1 MIDVLFI
8 LKKRIPNLNDPD
20 AWNYVYSSCQSSG
33 LYNSVCFIDTMLQNN
48 NIRSDMIEVTDNN
61 NIDYFVTKF
70 KPKIVIIEALWVVP
84 SKFKTLKKLHPT
96 VKWVVRLHSEI
107 PFLAQEGIA
116 LQWLKEYEKEDVI
129 ISSNSERVVSAFKGI
144 LKNEIFYL
152 PNFYEIKSVNTFNK
166 NYHSDEVNISCFG
179 AIRPFKNHLTQAIA
193 AMKVADHNKI
203 KLNFHVNASRK
214 EQHGENV
221 YKNLD
226 ALFLNTPHT
235 LVKVPWLCHDNFLTY
250 IKEHIDIGM
259 QVSFT
264 ETFCIVAA
272 DHIACNV
279 PILTSPEVKFVT
291 SFYHADP
298 TDVVDIA
305 SKLNRIYTFNFAG
318 AILNK
323 QKLKS
328 SNALSRKVWLNFVE
342 DLNEA

>member
-1 MIDVLFI
+1 
-8 LKKRIPNLNDPD
+8 
-20 AWNYVYSSCQSSG
+20 
-33 LYNSVCFIDTMLQNN
+33 
-48 NIRSDMIEVTDNN
+48 
-61 NIDYFVTKF
+61 
-70 KPKIVIIEALWVVP
+70 
-84 SKFKTLKKLHPT
+84 
-96 VKWVVRLHSEI
+96 
-107 PFLAQEGIA
+107 
-116 LQWLKEYEKEDVI
+116 
-129 ISSNSERVVSAFKGI
+129 
-144 LKNEIFYL
+144 
-152 PNFYEIKSVNTFNK
+152 
-166 NYHSDEVNISCFG
+166 
-179 AIRPFKNHLTQAIA
+179 
-193 AMKVADHNKI
+193 
-203 KLNFHVNASRK
+203 
-214 EQHGENV
+214 
-221 YKNLD
+221 
-226 ALFLNTPHT
+226 
-235 LVKVPWLCHDNFLTY
+235 
-250 IKEHIDIGM
+250 M